1 MLTSNITDFKA
12 TSGHCRSNV
21 TDFVCCRLQHRRRK
35 KIAEDA
41 CELTDE
47 VKEQFRAMTADRDEL
62 QAQIDDLHRQAAAI
76 QCANPRVMQAR
87 KHLNLYPSH
96 LTCRCAGTGVTM
108 IVANAGVSGGCPDQ
122 RGWAKIRFMQ
132 IHSRSTCHF
141 TDLGIKA
148 NWYPL
153 WYLKWSDGESLE
165 QRHLCVW
172 KQWPISEPRQA
183 VWH

>member
-1 MLTSNITDFKA
+1 
-12 TSGHCRSNV
+12 V

-87 KHLNLYPSH
+87 TSLSFTLLSDVQN
-96 LTCRCAGTGVTM
+96 CW
-108 IVANAGVSGGCPDQ
+108 N
-122 RGWAKIRFMQ
+122 RGYYDSSKR
-132 IHSRSTCHF
+132 R
-141 TDLGIKA
+141 
-148 NWYPL
+148 
-153 WYLKWSDGESLE
+153 GERRL
-165 QRHLCVW
+165 
-172 KQWPISEPRQA
+172 P
-183 VWH
+183 